1 MAGRLRG
8 LNARPG
14 KIADHVLADGR
25 RAGINRKDGTLAGSC
40 VPGNGHRFTPGNRNF
55 SFTCL

>member
-1 MAGRLRG
+1 MARRLRA

-25 RAGINRKDGTLAGSC
+25 RAGIKRKDSALAGSC
-40 VPGNGHRFTPGNRNF
+40 VPGSGYKFTPGNRNF
-55 SFTCL
+55 SFACL